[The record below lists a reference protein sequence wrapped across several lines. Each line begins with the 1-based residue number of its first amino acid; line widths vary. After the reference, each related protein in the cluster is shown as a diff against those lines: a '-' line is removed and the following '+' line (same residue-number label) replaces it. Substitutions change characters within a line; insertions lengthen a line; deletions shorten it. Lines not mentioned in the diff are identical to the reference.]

1 MHNLARWAT
10 RGKPPHTDQT
20 RNQLLELRLSAGLSV
35 AATVLRRYLA
45 SRPTPDLPLCVELCR
60 AIAQDAIAQVP
71 GHVAV
76 EDVQAILE
84 QREGR
89 HVHK

>member
-1 MHNLARWAT
+1 MNTNRLHLARSAD
-10 RGKPPHTDQT
+10 KPPHRDHA

-35 AATVLRRYLA
+35 AAIHLKDFLAARPNASLADCVPIARIVARYALA
-45 SRPTPDLPLCVELCR
+45 E
-60 AIAQDAIAQVP
+60 VP

-84 QREGR
+84 QRGGR
-89 HVHK
+89 HE